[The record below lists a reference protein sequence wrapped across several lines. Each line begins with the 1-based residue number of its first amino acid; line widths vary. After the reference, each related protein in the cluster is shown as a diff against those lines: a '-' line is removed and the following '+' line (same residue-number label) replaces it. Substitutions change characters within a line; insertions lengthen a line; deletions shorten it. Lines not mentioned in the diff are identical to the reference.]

1 MIENQCLDKQ
11 NIAKIR
17 MWIRVE
23 NNNKFVRG
31 KGKVRSIIE
40 QYLRINCRLEENSI
54 KSGEYIFYVP
64 YIEIDDLKNKV
75 YDILREFEEEADYI
89 NCFIEDDTRCDELNL
104 SW

>member
-1 MIENQCLDKQ
+1 LIENQCLDKQ

-17 MWIRVE
+17 MWLRVE

-31 KGKVRSIIE
+31 KGKVRSTIE
-40 QYLRINCRLEENSI
+40 QYLRNNYRLEEDSI
-54 KSGEYIFYVP
+54 KSGEYIFYVS
-64 YIEIDDLKNKV
+64 YIEIDDLENKV
-75 YDILREFEEEADYI
+75 YDILREFAEEADCS